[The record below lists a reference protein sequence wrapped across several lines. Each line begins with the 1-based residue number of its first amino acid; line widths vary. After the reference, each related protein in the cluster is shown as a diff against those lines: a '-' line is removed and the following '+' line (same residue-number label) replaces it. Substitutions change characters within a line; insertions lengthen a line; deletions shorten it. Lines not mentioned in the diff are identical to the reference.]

1 MTRPHRPVRLALIGG
16 GPGAF
21 IGAVHWRAAM
31 LDRRFDLIAGA
42 FSRDAGR
49 SALQARELN
58 LAPDR
63 AYASVDALVAAETLR
78 SDGVEAVAIATPND
92 SHFEIAVAAL
102 TAGLHVICDK
112 PMTATLAQARS
123 LAAVLGATDRVY
135 ALTYTYTG
143 YAMVREARALV
154 ASGQLGR
161 VRKIVVSYPQG
172 WLATP
177 VETELA
183 GAAWRTDPARA
194 GIGGCIGDIGIH
206 AFQLAEYVS
215 GLRVERLCADL
226 SRVVSGRAL
235 DDDCN
240 ILLRFESNVPG
251 VLMASQICL
260 GERNGLTIQVYGEQ
274 GSIIWM
280 HDSPGELQ
288 LLHPDNRSET
298 RFAGSPAIGPAGAAA
313 TRLPAGHPE
322 GFFEAFATLYGD
334 FADAIGGKRGLLDD
348 QLPGISEGL
357 RSMAFIEAAVSSSD
371 RQSWVDMK
379 AYMQ

>member
-1 MTRPHRPVRLALIGG
+1 
-16 GPGAF
+16 
-21 IGAVHWRAAM
+21 M
-31 LDRRFDLIAGA
+31 LDRRFDLVAGA

-63 AYASVDALVAAETLR
+63 AYTSVDALIAAEALR

-92 SHFEIAVAAL
+92 SHFEMAAAAL
-102 TAGLHVICDK
+102 KAGLHVMCDK
-112 PMTATLAQARS
+112 PMTATLEEARL
-123 LAAVLGATDRVY
+123 LATLLGETDRVY

-143 YAMVREARALV
+143 YAMVREARALI
-154 ASGQLGR
+154 ASGELGA
-161 VRKIVVSYPQG
+161 VRKVVVTYPQG
-172 WLATP
+172 WLATR

-194 GIGGCIGDIGIH
+194 GIGGCIGDIGVH
-206 AFQLAEYVS
+206 AFQIAEYVS

-226 SRVVSGRAL
+226 SRVVSDRRL

-240 ILLRFESNVPG
+240 MLLRFEGNVPG
-251 VLMASQICL
+251 VLMASQICM
-260 GERNGLTIQVYGEQ
+260 GERNGLTIQIYGER
-274 GSIIWM
+274 GSIIWT
-280 HDSPGELQ
+280 HDRPEALH

-298 RFAGSPAIGPAGAAA
+298 RFAGSPAIGPAGAGA
-313 TRLPAGHPE
+313 TRLPTGHPE

>member
-42 FSRDAGR
+42 FSRDPGR

-161 VRKIVVSYPQG
+161 VRKVVVTYPQG
-172 WLATP
+172 WLATR

-194 GIGGCIGDIGIH
+194 GIGGCIGDIGVH
-206 AFQLAEYVS
+206 AFQIAEYVS

-226 SRVVSGRAL
+226 SRVVSDRRL

-240 ILLRFESNVPG
+240 MLLRFEGNVPG

-260 GERNGLTIQVYGEQ
+260 GERNGLTIQVYGER
-274 GSIIWM
+274 GSIIWT
-280 HDSPGELQ
+280 HDRPEALH